1 MMRSLLVK
9 LGLVALAAVLA
20 VWIGWPSDSEKAG
33 SPVTRIGSADD
44 ATTSAQPVASP
55 VAVVAPLPGMDQG
68 RAGTIRP
75 AAAVV
80 RASDDKLDLNH
91 ATAREFERLPGI
103 GPVLA
108 KTLVEDRE
116 RRGPFKTVEELKR
129 VKGIGA
135 KRMERV
141 RPLVMVQ
148 SRESPRRKP
157 Q

>member
-1 MMRSLLVK
+1 MIRSLLVK
-9 LGLVALAAVLA
+9 LGLVALATVLA
-20 VWIGWPSDSEKAG
+20 VWIGWPSDSEKAA
-33 SPVTRIGSADD
+33 SPATRIGSAPD
-44 ATTSAQPVASP
+44 ATTSAQSAASP
-55 VAVVAPLPGMDQG
+55 GTVAAPLLGTNQG
-68 RAGTIRP
+68 RAGTVRP
-75 AAAVV
+75 VAAVV
-80 RASDDKLDLNH
+80 RAPDEKLDLNR
-91 ATAREFERLPGI
+91 ATAQDFERLPGI

-108 KTLVEDRE
+108 KTLVDDRA

-148 SRESPRRKP
+148 SGESPRRKP